1 MVNRPISPHLQI
13 YKPQLTSVLSITHRG
28 TGIFLCLGILL
39 LTIWLVCLAL
49 GEESY
54 NIFYKYTTSW
64 YGKLFLISFIFSL
77 FYHLTNGIRH
87 LFWDFGLGL
96 DLSTTYKSGYV
107 MLCISILLT
116 LITLILGDVVTI

>member
-1 MVNRPISPHLQI
+1 MILLSFFF
-13 YKPQLTSVLSITHRG
+13 TSVFGKFITLGLIWSFSFQILS
-28 TGIFLCLGILL
+28 
-39 LTIWLVCLAL
+39 
-49 GEESY
+49 E
-54 NIFYKYTTSW
+54 
-64 YGKLFLISFIFSL
+64 
-77 FYHLTNGIRH
+77 IRH